1 MKFQKTLLAL
11 SLAFAAVT
19 VNAEVKPGKSDVYQY
34 QKTSE
39 GKTDTIYVID
49 GVQYNLIDSGTN
61 ANGATTGTFVAVK
74 NPGSLDGYTLARGG
88 QLTTATTGGETTTVK
103 LDSELQHIYGG
114 YVADA
119 DPSYVGY
126 TLTTGTK
133 TTTPEG
139 SVGYSGTITGS
150 EAGTGEAFNT
160 TSHETARKIVENVQ
174 QTTFKNGLI
183 AKDQIGVSNVLSE
196 KVITQVGD
204 SEPQTSVSKILSGTA
219 LTNKG
224 LTLFGEI
231 NPDATID
238 YNTGK
243 VTTTT
248 VKGATSTGNQELKA
262 YSSHEDGKTLDV
274 LKFDGKYYSVG
285 ANNQLTEYTGKTD
298 TLVDLGAGVATGL
311 KDGTTETSTTQAFVG
326 SQQTVY
332 GEEKTSYNNT
342 NTVTVGSAD
351 PGQILEAG
359 QEYNFSGE
367 AVNKTSSSKN
377 VATGIIATDDK
388 GKNTYGLQATNT
400 VNGKVTAQTTVT
412 AEGVNTTG
420 DVVIN
425 GVSVNESLSKTN
437 SDISKLQG
445 NFSSLSSNVSR
456 LNDRVDDVEKTSY
469 RGIAIALATQQQ
481 IPNIGAGQYAVF
493 GGAGHYK
500 GESAGAIGVASVF
513 ADGRTSV
520 SAAVGFSGGN
530 EVGGRLGVSY
540 VFGGK

>member
-1 MKFQKTLLAL
+1 M
-11 SLAFAAVT
+11 
-19 VNAEVKPGKSDVYQY
+19 
-34 QKTSE
+34 
-39 GKTDTIYVID
+39 
-49 GVQYNLIDSGTN
+49 
-61 ANGATTGTFVAVK
+61 
-74 NPGSLDGYTLARGG
+74 
-88 QLTTATTGGETTTVK
+88 
-103 LDSELQHIYGG
+103 
-114 YVADA
+114 
-119 DPSYVGY
+119 
-126 TLTTGTK
+126 
-133 TTTPEG
+133 
-139 SVGYSGTITGS
+139 
-150 EAGTGEAFNT
+150 
-160 TSHETARKIVENVQ
+160 
-174 QTTFKNGLI
+174 
-183 AKDQIGVSNVLSE
+183 
-196 KVITQVGD
+196 
-204 SEPQTSVSKILSGTA
+204 
-219 LTNKG
+219 
-224 LTLFGEI
+224 
-231 NPDATID
+231 
-238 YNTGK
+238 
-243 VTTTT
+243 TTTT

-388 GKNTYGLQATNT
+388 GNNTYGLQATNT

>member
-1 MKFQKTLLAL
+1 MNFQKTLLAL

-19 VNAEVKPGKSDVYQY
+19 VHAAIEPTTKSDVYQY
-34 QKTSE
+34 QKTDAA
-39 GKTDTIYVID
+39 GNVDTIYTI
-49 GVQYNLIDSGTN
+49 
-61 ANGATTGTFVAVK
+61 NGK
-74 NPGSLDGYTLARGG
+74 QYTLVKSEVVNVPDSLVEVAKPIDLNQEGYGLVRGG
-88 QLTTATTGGETTTVK
+88 QLATNISGDGKPVTTK
-103 LDSELQHIYGG
+103 LESVLTQTYGPA
-114 YVADA
+114 VNNADL
-119 DPSYVGY
+119 SYDGY
-126 TLTTGTK
+126 TLTTGTQTK
-133 TTTPEG
+133 TSDIDTNINGVITNATG
-139 SVGYSGTITGS
+139 SSVESINAGYSVQGS
-150 EAGTGEAFNT
+150 T
-160 TSHETARKIVENVQ
+160 VQ
-174 QTTFKNGLI
+174 QVQQVDLKNGLI

-204 SEPQTSVSKILSGTA
+204 EEPQTSVSKILSGTA

-231 NPDATID
+231 DPQAEID

-243 VTTTT
+243 VTIT
-248 VKGATSTGNQELKA
+248 KSIGGTSTGNQELKA
-262 YSSHEDGKTLDV
+262 YSTKADSDVIDV
-274 LKFDGKYYSVG
+274 LKFNGKYYSVG
-285 ANNQLTEYTGKTD
+285 ENNQLTEYTGKTD

-311 KDGTTETSTTQAFVG
+311 SDAKTETSTTQAFVG

-332 GEEKTSYNNT
+332 GEEKTSSNNI

-351 PGQILEAG
+351 PDSLLEADK
-359 QEYNFSGE
+359 QYNFGNTE
-367 AVNKTSSSKN
+367 NKTSSSKN

-388 GKNTYGLQATNT
+388 GNNTYGLQATNT

-420 DVVIN
+420 DVIIN

>member
-150 EAGTGEAFNT
+150 EAGSDQKFATNSNQT
-160 TSHETARKIVENVQ
+160 DRKVVENVQ
-174 QTTFKNGLI
+174 QTTLKNGLI
-183 AKDQIGVSNVLSE
+183 AKDQIGISNILSE

-248 VKGATSTGNQELKA
+248 VKGAASTGNQELKA
-262 YSSHEDGKTLDV
+262 YSTQANGKLDV

-298 TLVDLGAGVATGL
+298 TLVDLGAGVATGF

-332 GEEKTSYNNT
+332 GEEKTSYDNAT
-342 NTVTVGSAD
+342 TVVVGSAD
-351 PGQILEAG
+351 PESVLQAD
-359 QEYNFSGE
+359 QKYNFGNAE
-367 AVNKTSSSKN
+367 ANKTSSSKN

-388 GKNTYGLQATNT
+388 GNNTYGLQATNT